1 MSLQAPGSGLPKLRM
16 SRISKQFPGVR
27 ALDDVSFEAHRG
39 EIIGLVGVNGAGK
52 STLMNILGGVYQPDH
67 GEIFVDGREVSFHSP
82 KDAERAGI
90 SFIHQ
95 ELLFFASQT
104 VAENIFISHLF
115 AHPVL
120 PVFVSKSRANS
131 EAGRILGMLGSD
143 ISPTATLENLS
154 VGERQIVEIARAL
167 AIGSEV
173 VIFDEPTSSLS
184 LKEKEIL
191 FRVVRR
197 LRAEG
202 KAIIYISHF
211 LDEILELCDRF
222 IVLRNG
228 RVHGHGDIADVTKRH
243 IIRMIIGK
251 DINYDRK
258 VDRTIAQK
266 PVLKITDITSGSLL
280 KSIGFE
286 LNEGEILGIWGLM
299 GSGRTELIRA
309 ILGLDRIDGGRIEL
323 LDKGA
328 LTTISPAEL
337 LGHCGYVT
345 ESRHTDGLFLNE
357 PISRNISATSLRSY
371 VTSWLGF
378 LDTRKESETAAEY
391 IDLLTIVA
399 PGHGTRVASLSGGNQ
414 QKVVFAKWLNRKA
427 RILILDEPTRGVD
440 VGAKLEIS
448 NLIRELA
455 AEGTSTLLV
464 TSEIEEMISLS
475 DRVLVLREGSVVGE
489 VTGADINT
497 ATLMS
502 LSLGERSVQ

>member
-1 MSLQAPGSGLPKLRM
+1 MASDAPKLRM

-52 STLMNILGGVYQPDH
+52 STLMNILGGVYQPDQ
-67 GEIFVDGREVSFHSP
+67 GEIFVDGRAVSFHSP
-82 KDAERAGI
+82 KDAERTGI

-115 AHPVL
+115 ADPLL
-120 PVFVSKSRANS
+120 PIFVSKSRANN
-131 EAGRILGMLGSD
+131 EARRILSMLGSD
-143 ISPTATLENLS
+143 ISPTAKVENLS

-167 AIGSEV
+167 AVGSEL

-184 LKEKEIL
+184 LKEKEVL
-191 FRVVRR
+191 FRVMRR

-228 RVHGHGDIADVTKRH
+228 RVHGHGDIADVTKRD

-258 VDRTIAQK
+258 VDRVIAAA
-266 PVLKITDITSGSLL
+266 PVLKIADVTSGSLL

-286 LNEGEILGIWGLM
+286 LNEGEILGVWGLM

-309 ILGLDRIDGGRIEL
+309 ILGLDRIDNGRIEL
-323 LDKGA
+323 LDNGV
-328 LTTISPAEL
+328 LTNISPAQL

-357 PISRNISATSLRSY
+357 PIWKNISATSLGNY
-371 VTSWLGF
+371 VTRLGF
-378 LDTRKESETAAEY
+378 LDTPKETETAAEY
-391 IDLLTIVA
+391 IDLLTIAA
-399 PGHGTRVASLSGGNQ
+399 PGHATRVESLSGGNQ

-427 RILILDEPTRGVD
+427 KILILDEPTRGVD

-448 NLIRELA
+448 NLIRELSSQ
-455 AEGTSTLLV
+455 GTSTLLV
-464 TSEIEEMISLS
+464 TSEIEEMVSLS
-475 DRVLVLREGSVVGE
+475 DRVLVLREGAVVGE

-497 ATLMS
+497 PTLMS